1 MKFSGWL
8 KRSEDSLKKAVV
20 VSRLSVQ
27 GLVEKDSLK
36 KGNLGKK
43 TRLKD
48 RRTPCKTGKTNR
60 KTR

>member
-1 MKFSGWL
+1 M
-8 KRSEDSLKKAVV
+8 KKAVV

-27 GLVEKDSLK
+27 GLVEKDSSK
-36 KGNLGKK
+36 KGDSGKK

-48 RRTPCKTGKTNR
+48 RRTPCKTGKKDR